1 MQPGMAERIPT
12 MVVSNSSLWAE
23 NEGKTVLN
31 QLDAKLHTTL
41 NKNRWLDELPI
52 YSLSPRD
59 NTQAINLLDDFSSG
73 FRLVKKSI

>member
-23 NEGKTVLN
+23 SEGNTALN

-41 NKNRWLDELPI
+41 IKNRWLDELPI
-52 YSLSPRD
+52 YSLSPWD

-73 FRLVKKSI
+73 FRLVKKSV